1 MPKIPRSDTG
11 EKQTDQKKYAADRAD
26 NLGHNVHSKEFAGC
40 RDNNVAALPVLG
52 LIPNNLQPVTRL
64 ALGAILRRQ
73 FAN

>member
-11 EKQTDQKKYAADRAD
+11 EKQTDHKKYGADRAK
-26 NLGHNVHSKEFAGC
+26 NLRHSGHSKEFAGC
-40 RDNNVAALPVLG
+40 RDNNVAAIPGLG
-52 LIPNNLQPVTRL
+52 LIPNNSQPITCL

>member
-26 NLGHNVHSKEFAGC
+26 NLGHNGHSKEFAGC
-40 RDNNVAALPVLG
+40 RDNNLAAIPVLG

-64 ALGAILRRQ
+64 VLGAILRRK